1 MVTHR
6 AAFQGLPLGQDLI
19 FFDDFFVR
27 PDLEN
32 GGALVE
38 LSDPAINALSS
49 RAPGGR
55 EIAFSRPRGDH
66 RGVDSAKGEG
76 LNRNTSPV

>member
-49 RAPGGR
+49 RAPGGER
-55 EIAFSRPRGDH
+55 DRLLPSPGETIGESIPRKE
-66 RGVDSAKGEG
+66 KG
-76 LNRNTSPV
+76 